1 MANRADYIIT
11 PAILKRMVIAGGKLL
26 EINKQTVD
34 ALNVF
39 PVPDGDT
46 GTNMSLTVK
55 SAVKEIY
62 PVANND
68 MEELAKKLSSGALKG
83 ARGNSGVIL
92 SQIFKGFSSVIMTE
106 KEITPKIFA
115 KGLQSGVKVAYDA
128 VAKPK
133 EGTILTVARVMSEQ
147 AAEFAKKQIPMAEF
161 LKKVIAVGEDT
172 LSKTPDMLDVLK
184 KAGVVDSG
192 GYGLLVIF
200 KGFLMGYNDEEVT
213 GAEDYNP
220 AAANVAVQNTES
232 VEAYIDYELLDNI
245 EFGYCTE
252 FFVINLYKKT
262 LLSDIDKLR
271 EKLMS
276 IGDSVVVV
284 GDLSFIKVHVH
295 TNNPGVALQY
305 ALELG
310 ELDRLKIENMR
321 EQNRQLKAK
330 FDAERK
336 PVGMLAICSGDGFKE
351 IFKDLLVDQIIE
363 GGQTMNPSAD
373 DIAQAIKKINAENVI
388 VMPNNKNII
397 LAAEQARGFI
407 TNKQVF
413 VVPTKNVPQGLA
425 ATLAFNPEASVQEN
439 LNLMNNAIPSVKT
452 GSVTFAVRSSA
463 MDGISV
469 NEGDIIGLDGN
480 KIVNKGDTVNEV
492 TKTLVKDISDADS
505 EVLTLYY
512 GSEVSEE
519 QAEDLAEDLRKT
531 YPDMEVDV
539 HYGGQPLYYYIFS
552 LE

>member
-1 MANRADYIIT
+1 MREYLDAAVLKDMILCADAALAENT
-11 PAILKRMVIAGGKLL
+11 QQ
-26 EINKQTVD
+26 INE
-34 ALNVF
+34 LNVF

-161 LKKVIAVGEDT
+161 LKKIIAVGEDT

-276 IGDSVVVV
+276 IGDSVVGV
-284 GDLSFIKVHVH
+284 GGISFIKVHVH

-397 LAAEQARGFI
+397 LAAEQARGLI

>member
-351 IFKDLLVDQIIE
+351 IFKDFLVDQIIE

-397 LAAEQARGFI
+397 LAAEQARGLI

>member
-1 MANRADYIIT
+1 M
-11 PAILKRMVIAGGKLL
+11 
-26 EINKQTVD
+26 
-34 ALNVF
+34 
-39 PVPDGDT
+39 
-46 GTNMSLTVK
+46 
-55 SAVKEIY
+55 
-62 PVANND
+62 
-68 MEELAKKLSSGALKG
+68 
-83 ARGNSGVIL
+83 
-92 SQIFKGFSSVIMTE
+92 
-106 KEITPKIFA
+106 
-115 KGLQSGVKVAYDA
+115 
-128 VAKPK
+128 
-133 EGTILTVARVMSEQ
+133 
-147 AAEFAKKQIPMAEF
+147 
-161 LKKVIAVGEDT
+161 
-172 LSKTPDMLDVLK
+172 
-184 KAGVVDSG
+184 
-192 GYGLLVIF
+192 
-200 KGFLMGYNDEEVT
+200 
-213 GAEDYNP
+213 
-220 AAANVAVQNTES
+220 
-232 VEAYIDYELLDNI
+232 
-245 EFGYCTE
+245 
-252 FFVINLYKKT
+252 INLYKKT

-397 LAAEQARGFI
+397 LAAEQARGLI

>member
-39 PVPDGDT
+39 GDT

-397 LAAEQARGFI
+397 LAAEQARGLI